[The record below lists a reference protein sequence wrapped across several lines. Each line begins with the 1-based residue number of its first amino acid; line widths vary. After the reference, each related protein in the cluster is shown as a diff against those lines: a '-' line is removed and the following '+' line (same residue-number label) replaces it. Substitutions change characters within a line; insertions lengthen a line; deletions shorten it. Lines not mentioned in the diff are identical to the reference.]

1 MTKRALVFKL
11 PAMQRIAEQVG
22 FKGNIKDPEELGK
35 FLSDNPDAG
44 KLMDQYKQQARHMV
58 AAAGGMIPVRKYQ
71 RGGIITDR
79 ELNAD
84 IPEARGRATEALT
97 PAWLARALDPST
109 PTTEARETVRTKSFY
124 SEDLGG
130 EVLVPTIRMGDD
142 GKLYRPDDPVGEA
155 MDRGDYLLIPG
166 PNNEET
172 RAAATEVSKN
182 ISTMIDRAR
191 SPKNYQ
197 TGGLTASR
205 SIGGGFNP
213 DVRPVTTPQETPVG
227 GADFS
232 NQQNITDESIRR
244 QLQPSLPVGAAVTP
258 VTTQLTGEQLI
269 SPTSGQVTGDIG
281 ADAAITGTTL
291 AAAAP
296 KSPAAQMVA
305 QQAAPDVTT
314 AVAGLEAAQVQT
326 PAQIAAAQQDS
337 SAVSGLQAAQG
348 AASVLVNPVQ
358 RQIQEGELVSEAA
371 NAQTAATFSEQIQAA
386 TAQPSTQAT
395 VQGQFEQLF
404 TSFDAANPPPW
415 ASGAVR
421 AATQRMVQRGLGAS
435 SIAGQAIVQA
445 TLEAALPIAQA
456 DAAIISQFERDN
468 LSNRQQRAMLAA
480 QQRAA
485 FIGQEFDQ
493 RFQSRVQNSARIGD
507 IANLNFTAEQ
517 QIALENSRNA
527 QTVNLANLSNS
538 QAVTMAEA
546 SALANLD
553 QANLNNRQQA
563 AVQNAQNFLQADL
576 SNASNQQQTSLFKTQ
591 QRVQSLFTD
600 QAAENAAR
608 QFNATSQNQ
617 TDQFFAQLQTQTAQ
631 FNTSQSNAQAQFN
644 AGQINVVN
652 RFNQELNN
660 QRDQF
665 NARNRLVIDQ
675 SNATWRR
682 EIATAATAQT
692 NRANELNAKAV
703 LDISNAA
710 YNNLWQHYSDLIE
723 FAVDAAE
730 NEQDRNTDLAIAEL
744 TAQTRRD
751 VAAENAATGAG
762 QALGGLVGTLGT
774 ALIGKIF

>member
-1 MTKRALVFKL
+1 MTTKRALVFKL
-11 PAMQRIAEQVG
+11 PAMMRIAEQAG

-35 FLSDNPDAG
+35 FFSDNPDAG
-44 KLMDQYKQQARHMV
+44 KLMNQYKQQARHMA

-109 PTTEARETVRTKSFY
+109 PTTEANETVKTTSFY
-124 SEDLGG
+124 SEGLGG

-142 GKLYRPDDPVGEA
+142 GKLYRPDNPVKEA

-182 ISTMIDRAR
+182 ISNMINRAR
-191 SPKNYQ
+191 SPKKYQ
-197 TGGLTASR
+197 TGG
-205 SIGGGFNP
+205 
-213 DVRPVTTPQETPVG
+213 VVPVQTPQFTPVG
-227 GADFS
+227 GATFT
-232 NQQNITDESIRR
+232 NQENITDESIRR
-244 QLQPSLPVGAAVTP
+244 QIQPSIPVGAAVTP
-258 VTTQLTGEQLI
+258 VAAQLTQEQFI
-269 SPTSGQVTGDIG
+269 PAGSGQVSGDVG
-281 ADAAITGTTL
+281 AEAAISGTTL

-296 KSPAAQMVA
+296 KSPAAQMIT

-314 AVAGLEAAQVQT
+314 AVADLQAAQVQT

-358 RQIQEGELVSEAA
+358 RQIQTGELVSEAA

-415 ASGAVR
+415 VSGAVR

-493 RFQSRVQNSARIGD
+493 RFQSRVQNSARIAD
-507 IANLNFTAEQ
+507 IANQNFTAEQ

-527 QTVNLANLSNS
+527 QTVNLANLSNR

-563 AVQNAQNFLQADL
+563 AVQNAQNFLQTDL
-576 SNASNQQQTSLFKTQ
+576 ANASNQQQTSLFKTQ

-644 AGQINVVN
+644 AGQVNVVN

-682 EIATAATAQT
+682 QIATAATAQT
-692 NRANELNAKAV
+692 NRANELNAKSI

-710 YNNLWQHYSDLIE
+710 YNNLWQYYADLIE

-730 NEQDRNTDLAIAEL
+730 SELDRNADLAIAEL
-744 TAQTRRD
+744 TVEARRD
-751 VAAENAATGAG
+751 IAAEQAATGAG
-762 QALGGLVGTLGT
+762 QAVGGLIGTLGG
-774 ALIGKIF
+774 ALIERGIFG

>member
-1 MTKRALVFKL
+1 MTKRALHFTKAGQEKL
-11 PAMQRIAEQVG
+11 ARAVG
-22 FKGNIKDPEELGK
+22 YTGPSDMREFAKYLEKPENETAR
-35 FLSDNPDAG
+35 D
-44 KLMDQYKQQARHMV
+44 LMAQYKEQAKQMA
-58 AAAGGMIPVRKYQ
+58 AAAGGMIPVRRYQ
-71 RGGIITDR
+71 AGGIISDR
-79 ELNAD
+79 ELATD
-84 IPEARGRATEALT
+84 IPEARSRATEAKT
-97 PAWLARALDPST
+97 PAWLVRALDPST
-109 PTTEARETVRTKSFY
+109 PTTEARETVRTSSFY

-155 MDRGDYLLIPG
+155 MDKGDYLLIPG
-166 PNNEET
+166 PDNEET
-172 RAAATEVSKN
+172 RAAATNVSRT
-182 ISTMIDRAR
+182 ISDMIDKAR

-197 TGGLTASR
+197 VGGVVP
-205 SIGGGFNP
+205 I
-213 DVRPVTTPQETPVG
+213 TTPQTTPVG
-227 GADFS
+227 TGPFGA
-232 NQQNITDESIRR
+232 QQNITDESIRR
-244 QLQPSLPVGAAVTP
+244 QLQPTIPIGAAVTP
-258 VTTQLTGEQLI
+258 VAAQLTQEQLL
-269 SPTSGQVTGDIG
+269 PTTTGQVIGDVG
-281 ADAAITGTTL
+281 AEAAISGTTL

-296 KSPAAQMVA
+296 VSPAAQIVT
-305 QQAAPDVTT
+305 QQAAPQVTT
-314 AVAGLEAAQVQT
+314 AVADLQAAQVQT

-358 RQIQEGELVSEAA
+358 RQIQDGELVSEAA

-421 AATQRMVQRGLGAS
+421 AATQRMAQRGLGAS

-456 DAAIISQFERDN
+456 DASIITQFELNN

-507 IANLNFTAEQ
+507 IANQNFTAEQ
-517 QIALENSRNA
+517 QIALENSRNV
-527 QTVNLANLSNS
+527 QTVNLANLGNR
-538 QAVTMAEA
+538 QAVTLAEA

-553 QANLNNRQQA
+553 QANLNNRQQV

-576 SNASNQQQTSLFKTQ
+576 ANASNRQQTSLFQTQ

-682 EIATAATAQT
+682 QISTAATAQT
-692 NRANELNAKAV
+692 NRANELNAKAI
-703 LDISNAA
+703 LDISNTA

-723 FAVDAAE
+723 FAVDSAE
-730 NEQDRNTDLAIAEL
+730 NELDRTAQLAIAEL
-744 TAQTRRD
+744 EAETRTEIAD
-751 VAAENAATGAG
+751 ENARSSAG
-762 QALGGLVGTLGT
+762 RAVGGLIGTLGS
-774 ALIGKIF
+774 AVLQFGLPF

>member
-1 MTKRALVFKL
+1 MTKRALVIKP

-71 RGGIITDR
+71 VGG
-79 ELNAD
+79 
-84 IPEARGRATEALT
+84 
-97 PAWLARALDPST
+97 
-109 PTTEARETVRTKSFY
+109 V
-124 SEDLGG
+124 
-130 EVLVPTIRMGDD
+130 V
-142 GKLYRPDDPVGEA
+142 
-155 MDRGDYLLIPG
+155 
-166 PNNEET
+166 
-172 RAAATEVSKN
+172 
-182 ISTMIDRAR
+182 
-191 SPKNYQ
+191 
-197 TGGLTASR
+197 
-205 SIGGGFNP
+205 
-213 DVRPVTTPQETPVG
+213 PVTTPQATPVG
-227 GADFS
+227 TGTFT
-232 NQQNITDESIRR
+232 NEENITDESIRR
-244 QLQPSLPVGAAVTP
+244 QLRPSIPVGSAITP
-258 VTTQLTGEQLI
+258 VASQLTQEQLI
-269 SPTSGQVTGDIG
+269 PTTAGQVIGDVG
-281 ADAAITGTTL
+281 AQAAISGTTL

-296 KSPAAQMVA
+296 VSPAAQLVT
-305 QQAAPDVTT
+305 QEAAPQVATT
-314 AVAGLEAAQVQT
+314 VAELQAAQVQT

-337 SAVSGLQAAQG
+337 SSVSGLQAAQG
-348 AASVLVNPVQ
+348 VSSVLVNPVQ
-358 RQIQEGELVSEAA
+358 REIQAGELVSEAA
-371 NAQTAATFSEQIQAA
+371 NAQTASTFSEQIEAA

-404 TSFDAANPPPW
+404 TAFDAANPPPW

-435 SIAGQAIVQA
+435 SLAGQAIVQA

-456 DAAIISQFERDN
+456 DAAIITQFELNN
-468 LSNRQQRAMLAA
+468 LSNRQQRSMLAA

-507 IANLNFTAEQ
+507 IANINFTAEQ
-517 QIALENSRNA
+517 QIALENSRNV
-527 QTVNLANLSNS
+527 QTTNLANLSNR
-538 QAVTMAEA
+538 QATLLAEA

-553 QANLNNRQQA
+553 QANLGNRQQA
-563 AVQNAQNFLQADL
+563 AVQSAQNFLQTDL
-576 SNASNQQQTSLFKTQ
+576 ANASNQQQTSLFKTQ

-608 QFNATSQNQ
+608 QFNASSQNQ

-665 NARNRLVIDQ
+665 NAKNRLIIDQ

-682 EIATAATAQT
+682 QISTAATAQT

-703 LDISNAA
+703 LDVSNAA
-710 YNNLWQHYSDLIE
+710 YNNLWQHYADVIE
-723 FAVDAAE
+723 FAIDSAE
-730 NEQDRNTDLAIAEL
+730 NELDRNADLAIAEL
-744 TAQTRRD
+744 TAESRREI
-751 VAAENAATGAG
+751 AAEGAATGAG
-762 QALGGLVGTLGT
+762 QAVGSLIGTLGS
-774 ALIGKIF
+774 ALISKGVFGG